1 MFTTAGDTAFAMSR
15 NVVAETGPV
24 IGALFIGGATVCAV
38 EVGDIPSLEA
48 ITMPTASEAMAIS
61 TA

>member
-1 MFTTAGDTAFAMSR
+1 MLTTAGDTVLAMSR
-15 NVVAETGPV
+15 NVVADIAPV
-24 IGALFIGGATVCAV
+24 IGALFIGGARVWAV

-48 ITMPTASEAMAIS
+48 ITIPTASEAMAIR